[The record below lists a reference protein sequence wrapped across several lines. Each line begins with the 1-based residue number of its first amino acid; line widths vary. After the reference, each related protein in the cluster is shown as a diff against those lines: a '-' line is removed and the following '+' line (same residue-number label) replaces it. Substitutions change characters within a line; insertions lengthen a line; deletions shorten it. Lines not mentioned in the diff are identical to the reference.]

1 MTSPRI
7 LELAEALLRE
17 IHAQGAR
24 GSHPLDGQPCR
35 LCGRTQAPAL
45 RNGAPVLTKAIDVGG
60 SKIPLCLACEHS
72 SYVTKTMLSGKA
84 GDAEWLAKRLIT
96 LSRPYDP
103 KRPYGTPK
111 PKRTRATSTLKRGT

>member
-1 MTSPRI
+1 MSPRI

-17 IHAQGAR
+17 VHGDAKHK
-24 GSHPLDGQPCR
+24 HPLDGQPCR

-45 RNGAPVLTKAIDVGG
+45 RNGAPVITKAIDVGG
-60 SKIPLCLACEHS
+60 GKIPLCLACEHS
-72 SYVTKTMLSGKA
+72 SYVTKTMLPGKL
-84 GDAEWLAKRLIT
+84 GDAEWLAKRLVK

-111 PKRTRATSTLKRGT
+111 PKASRTSTNRSKSR